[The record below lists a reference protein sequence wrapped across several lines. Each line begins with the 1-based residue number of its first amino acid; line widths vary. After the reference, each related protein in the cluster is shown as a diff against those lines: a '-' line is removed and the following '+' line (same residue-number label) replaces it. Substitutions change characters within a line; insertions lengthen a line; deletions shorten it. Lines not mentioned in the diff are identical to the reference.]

1 MTQRLNA
8 DSEYNHNLLE
18 QMVIISTQPPD
29 FGEAPVVT
37 MRQYPVNAAAVPKNL
52 PEFCFPDLPRVL
64 RGEAI
69 K

>member
-1 MTQRLNA
+1 MAQTG
-8 DSEYNHNLLE
+8 DEDYKYFLLE
-18 QMVIISTQPPD
+18 KMVVISTQPRD
-29 FGEAPVVT
+29 LGEAPAVST
-37 MRQYPVNAAAVPKNL
+37 RHHPTSAAEPPKSL